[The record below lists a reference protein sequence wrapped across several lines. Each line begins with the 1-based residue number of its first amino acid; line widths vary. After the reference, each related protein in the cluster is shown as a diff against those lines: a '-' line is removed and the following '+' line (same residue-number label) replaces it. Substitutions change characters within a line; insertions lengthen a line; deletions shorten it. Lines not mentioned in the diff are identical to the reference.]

1 MGTDM
6 SLLLS
11 EHEVA
16 VSLFEVSLENIKNG
30 SEKFSSEADGKT
42 NMQFFTGDYGPFLA
56 SLNPGLRFFLLS
68 ITHGNPVDQVLD
80 ALTPH
85 LQEGDVILDGGNEW
99 YKHTEH
105 RQKQLMKLGA
115 TLIGC
120 GVSGGYQSARRGPS
134 MSPGG
139 DHSVLGKILPQLE
152 EWCAKDEKTGLP
164 CVAALGPSGS
174 DHYVKMVHNGI
185 EQGMLGVLNE
195 VWEMLFKCLHLPLD
209 EISRIFGAWTMDGEL
224 VCFIHEFAPIFKNQ
238 LTARIRKRTI

>member
-1 MGTDM
+1 MCLSDNLCRCTTNSSAKVGIVGAGSMGTDM

-85 LQEGDVILDGGNEW
+85 LQEGDVILDGGNE
-99 YKHTEH
+99 
-105 RQKQLMKLGA
+105 
-115 TLIGC
+115 
-120 GVSGGYQSARRGPS
+120 
-134 MSPGG
+134 
-139 DHSVLGKILPQLE
+139 
-152 EWCAKDEKTGLP
+152 
-164 CVAALGPSGS
+164 
-174 DHYVKMVHNGI
+174 
-185 EQGMLGVLNE
+185 
-195 VWEMLFKCLHLPLD
+195 
-209 EISRIFGAWTMDGEL
+209 
-224 VCFIHEFAPIFKNQ
+224 
-238 LTARIRKRTI
+238 